1 MIVEI
6 FNSHANCSRAFVAK
20 LMGYAALG
28 RERIAAGDLGG
39 IVILIVHIHED
50 DFGNLGMLAK
60 AAIETFS

>member
-1 MIVEI
+1 
-6 FNSHANCSRAFVAK
+6 
-20 LMGYAALG
+20 MGYAALG

-60 AAIETFS
+60 AAIETFSW